1 MRVWGST
8 CLSLALFGLA
18 WSLVACSSSEGS
30 ASGSATASRS
40 APSTVGGETA
50 PQGGPAPSE
59 LQGTWLFRSDAGPLR
74 LYLREDGY
82 TISEGGG
89 VQGDIVVD
97 GDEIAFFNSNGP
109 SCPPDPLPDVGRY
122 RWRVTGE
129 KLHLRAIGEDACSGR
144 ASALANRTFV
154 RAG

>member
-1 MRVWGST
+1 MRVWSFT

-30 ASGSATASRS
+30 ASGSATASGS

-59 LQGTWLFRSDAGPLR
+59 LQGNWLFRSEGGYLH
-74 LYLREDGY
+74 LYLRENGY
-82 TISEGGG
+82 SIAE
-89 VQGDIVVD
+89 VRGDIVVD
-97 GDEIAFFNSNGP
+97 GDEIAFFNSNGT
-109 SCPPDPLPDVGRY
+109 SCPPDPRPDVGRY
-122 RWRVTGE
+122 KWRVTGK
-129 KLHLRAIGEDACSGR
+129 KLHLRPVGKDPCGGR
-144 ASALANRTFV
+144 ASGLANTTFV